1 MQVVACN
8 MATYMVSVF
17 RYCQA
22 FLIKKKNTHKIAT
35 QQQQKKLKQGK

>member
-22 FLIKKKNTHKIAT
+22 FLIKKKKHKIAT